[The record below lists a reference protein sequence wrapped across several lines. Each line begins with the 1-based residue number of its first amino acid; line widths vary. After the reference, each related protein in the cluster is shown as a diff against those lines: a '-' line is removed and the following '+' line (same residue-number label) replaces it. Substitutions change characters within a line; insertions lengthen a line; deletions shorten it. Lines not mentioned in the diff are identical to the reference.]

1 MSAPGTPGVAGTG
14 ETGAGPAL
22 VGYDADRE
30 RGVAVLTLDSV
41 ANRNALSRPLLDQ
54 LTALLRR
61 AAADDAV
68 RVVVLRANGP
78 SFCSGAD
85 LAAVRSGAMTPI
97 VEGVVEVQRLVVTMP
112 KPVVARVHGT
122 VRAGGLG
129 LVAAADVAVGSL
141 ESSYALTEVRLGLA
155 AAAVSL
161 TVLPRLG
168 DRAAADYLLTGLVFG
183 GAEAERAGLLTR
195 AVPEAELDTAVD
207 AYLEDL
213 LLGSPQG
220 LREAK
225 ALLTAPMRA
234 RMDEFGQEM
243 VDLSARLFASPEAR
257 RATEALLSRTR
268 RPR

>member
-129 LVAAADVAVGSL
+129 LADLRMRPQARPVPGRSWGRGGSRPRHSADGRDAGSARGGPGSTAAG
-141 ESSYALTEVRLGLA
+141 RLPA
-155 AAAVSL
+155 PHDTS
-161 TVLPRLG
+161 G
-168 DRAAADYLLTGLVFG
+168 DRCRDDHVRRPREGHPG
-183 GAEAERAGLLTR
+183 GRPRRQGR
-195 AVPEAELDTAVD
+195 
-207 AYLEDL
+207 DL
-213 LLGSPQG
+213 
-220 LREAK
+220 
-225 ALLTAPMRA
+225 
-234 RMDEFGQEM
+234 
-243 VDLSARLFASPEAR
+243 RL
-257 RATEALLSRTR
+257 TR
-268 RPR
+268 RPRKRSV